1 MVEHNRYSYVTPQ
14 GPKDTLGGTLSQDI
28 ALFAYDPSESPE
40 LRFRIRGER
49 QHSILITRLAVES

>member
-1 MVEHNRYSYVTPQ
+1 MTPQ